1 MVMVMLEEE
10 VEDIMEEVEEVQV
23 KVEEEDLVIVKMLQP
38 FTLLAIKLAQVM

>member
-1 MVMVMLEEE
+1 MVVQEA
-10 VEDIMEEVEEVQV
+10 VKEDIMEEVGEEEV